1 MQQAEHITESEVDIE
16 KKKQEL
22 YSEIDALGIKSDSRI
37 NKLKKF
43 LADRK
48 IWHLEEMDYPLRN
61 SYEQY
66 LRGQIRSQIVS
77 FYLKIYDTV
86 KQQHIYQQM
95 QTLNGKRIYEWK
107 YQNKIYFLKYYPE
120 KEIAETFETS
130 YKTNLLVWDFTQNC
144 SEVLKKQI
152 FYTLSR
158 IIANTSMSKAYRNVR
173 LKSLKLLYDSC
184 VQLNITDIGLL
195 EMEQV
200 ETILKNF
207 PETSQRS
214 ILGECRRDAFMQQEQ
229 IQWEANLWYLER
241 LHLGKHRIDE
251 SKSLISISF
260 MEVKE
265 IQNREILQAY
275 MKYELGITGQAV
287 STIVRR
293 FVCIRNFIELLEQEK
308 ILAIHATVAEVKKYA
323 DGLRERGIQ
332 AKGFNERIFGI
343 GHFYKFMEVKQYI
356 TRMPF
361 RIEYFQQKEVVVHHD
376 RSVEETVYMEI
387 LKKLYLFPERL
398 RCMFLHLWCLG
409 LRASEVC
416 TLKGNAYYQQG
427 EDYWI
432 QVYQVKMKNYK
443 RIPIPQALYQI
454 MKVYLKKHEIQPEEF
469 IFKNSRGGACL
480 YGTFRTQ
487 MIEACRENKIANGE
501 YLFQSH
507 DYRHTVATMFYDS
520 HVSLQSIRDYL
531 GHTYEEMTRQYI
543 DYMPQRIA
551 KANDEFFEMQGS
563 SLASWL
569 KKEEKDIIYFSDF
582 PNLQETG
589 TRKDNGKFDLTLLS
603 TQELKEEFRGYIMYR
618 CKNGTFRALIQDR
631 TAYNH
636 IAKFLNSRINR
647 RIKSLGDRNPEKWIS
662 LLKGWMLEQGI
673 TIVKEKK
680 SVYGTVSYGEAVT
693 ILYFRNVLKFL
704 GPEDLRDEIEK
715 DVWELKNLDIKI
727 RSNPIYNVKTLDF
740 RKIYQPDIREECKK
754 AVYMNLQYEA
764 IGTVQGE
771 LTIMRIFSEYL
782 QKEYSKIKSCSEIDR
797 EVLEE
802 FLIHLSTKDTSHSA
816 NSSYVI
822 SLRRQLETIGKIY
835 SYERLEHLFINT
847 DIPPEVNAE
856 FRVYSDDEMKR
867 LNAEITQM
875 DVQIARCLLIHQML
889 GTRISDTLTLRPDC
903 LTRENGQDM
912 IEIYQVKTKRYKKPI
927 SKELAKLL
935 QSSIEYTQEK
945 FGDTEYIFVNEKEPD
960 RPMQYMAIKTKVM
973 SMIQEKQL
981 KDDHGELFGFGT
993 HMFRHYY
1000 GVKLTEMHLDDW
1012 TIARLLGHKRL
1023 NNVQHYRKMSNQRM
1037 ADETREVR
1045 QRMSDIIY
1053 MSLARWGEEY
1063 EQIRQDD

>member
-1 MQQAEHITESEVDIE
+1 
-16 KKKQEL
+16 
-22 YSEIDALGIKSDSRI
+22 
-37 NKLKKF
+37 
-43 LADRK
+43 
-48 IWHLEEMDYPLRN
+48 
-61 SYEQY
+61 
-66 LRGQIRSQIVS
+66 
-77 FYLKIYDTV
+77 
-86 KQQHIYQQM
+86 
-95 QTLNGKRIYEWK
+95 
-107 YQNKIYFLKYYPE
+107 
-120 KEIAETFETS
+120 
-130 YKTNLLVWDFTQNC
+130 
-144 SEVLKKQI
+144 
-152 FYTLSR
+152 
-158 IIANTSMSKAYRNVR
+158 
-173 LKSLKLLYDSC
+173 
-184 VQLNITDIGLL
+184 
-195 EMEQV
+195 
-200 ETILKNF
+200 
-207 PETSQRS
+207 
-214 ILGECRRDAFMQQEQ
+214 
-229 IQWEANLWYLER
+229 
-241 LHLGKHRIDE
+241 
-251 SKSLISISF
+251 
-260 MEVKE
+260 
-265 IQNREILQAY
+265 
-275 MKYELGITGQAV
+275 
-287 STIVRR
+287 
-293 FVCIRNFIELLEQEK
+293 
-308 ILAIHATVAEVKKYA
+308 
-323 DGLRERGIQ
+323 
-332 AKGFNERIFGI
+332 
-343 GHFYKFMEVKQYI
+343 
-356 TRMPF
+356 
-361 RIEYFQQKEVVVHHD
+361 
-376 RSVEETVYMEI
+376 
-387 LKKLYLFPERL
+387 
-398 RCMFLHLWCLG
+398 
-409 LRASEVC
+409 
-416 TLKGNAYYQQG
+416 
-427 EDYWI
+427 
-432 QVYQVKMKNYK
+432 
-443 RIPIPQALYQI
+443 
-454 MKVYLKKHEIQPEEF
+454 
-469 IFKNSRGGACL
+469 
-480 YGTFRTQ
+480 

-569 KKEEKDIIYFSDF
+569 KKEEKMENDIIYFSDF

-589 TRKDNGKFDLTLLS
+589 TRKDNGKFDLTLLP

-912 IEIYQVKTKRYKKPI
+912 IEIYQVKTKRYKNRSVKN
-927 SKELAKLL
+927 LQNCYRVLL
-935 QSSIEYTQEK
+935 NIHRKSS
-945 FGDTEYIFVNEKEPD
+945 V
-960 RPMQYMAIKTKVM
+960 
-973 SMIQEKQL
+973 IQNTYLLMK
-981 KDDHGELFGFGT
+981 KN
-993 HMFRHYY
+993 
-1000 GVKLTEMHLDDW
+1000 LT
-1012 TIARLLGHKRL
+1012 ARCSIWL
-1023 NNVQHYRKMSNQRM
+1023 
-1037 ADETREVR
+1037 
-1045 QRMSDIIY
+1045 
-1053 MSLARWGEEY
+1053 
-1063 EQIRQDD
+1063 

>member
-1 MQQAEHITESEVDIE
+1 MIYKVETIKDGTEKYFFIRNLETMSIEELPSKYLMHKIKCKRSPNTVKRTAFSICYYMKYMAEKEMELTEVYQLDYEKQTEHFVEFLYWLKAGNHTEQTAGE
-16 KKKQEL
+16 KKCPNEGTCNA
-22 YSEIDALGIKSDSRI
+22 Y
-37 NKLKKF
+37 LKDVF
-43 LADRK
+43 RFYLFIEA
-48 IWHLEEMDYPLRN
+48 E
-61 SYEQY
+61 YEQY
-66 LRGQIRSQIVS
+66 GSLKTLSYNQIIAVNQVGVKKVLRNHS
-77 FYLKIYDTV
+77 FKAYLKEEEHRGRTA
-86 KQQHIYQQM
+86 
-95 QTLNGKRIYEWK
+95 
-107 YQNKIYFLKYYPE
+107 
-120 KEIAETFETS
+120 KENQIITILQACTNRRDQLLLLMLAETGYRIGE
-130 YKTNLLVWDFTQNC
+130 LLGVKYVKD
-144 SEVLKKQI
+144 I
-152 FYTLSR
+152 D
-158 IIANTSMSKAYRNVR
+158 YRNHMIRVCFR
-173 LKSLKLLYDSC
+173 EDNENEARAKNAEYRSAKISNDTFEFLMDYLAKYRKILQHQDYLFVNIMGENIGKPLRVDSVYDMLDRMEKKTG
-184 VQLNITDIGLL
+184 VTDIGLL

-229 IQWEANLWYLER
+229 IQWEANVWYLER

-361 RIEYFQQKEVVVHHD
+361 RIEYFQQKEVIVHHD

-569 KKEEKDIIYFSDF
+569 KKEEKD
-582 PNLQETG
+582 
-589 TRKDNGKFDLTLLS
+589 GK
-603 TQELKEEFRGYIMYR
+603 
-618 CKNGTFRALIQDR
+618 
-631 TAYNH
+631 
-636 IAKFLNSRINR
+636 
-647 RIKSLGDRNPEKWIS
+647 
-662 LLKGWMLEQGI
+662 
-673 TIVKEKK
+673 
-680 SVYGTVSYGEAVT
+680 
-693 ILYFRNVLKFL
+693 
-704 GPEDLRDEIEK
+704 
-715 DVWELKNLDIKI
+715 
-727 RSNPIYNVKTLDF
+727 
-740 RKIYQPDIREECKK
+740 
-754 AVYMNLQYEA
+754 
-764 IGTVQGE
+764 
-771 LTIMRIFSEYL
+771 
-782 QKEYSKIKSCSEIDR
+782 
-797 EVLEE
+797 
-802 FLIHLSTKDTSHSA
+802 
-816 NSSYVI
+816 
-822 SLRRQLETIGKIY
+822 
-835 SYERLEHLFINT
+835 
-847 DIPPEVNAE
+847 
-856 FRVYSDDEMKR
+856 
-867 LNAEITQM
+867 
-875 DVQIARCLLIHQML
+875 
-889 GTRISDTLTLRPDC
+889 
-903 LTRENGQDM
+903 
-912 IEIYQVKTKRYKKPI
+912 
-927 SKELAKLL
+927 
-935 QSSIEYTQEK
+935 
-945 FGDTEYIFVNEKEPD
+945 
-960 RPMQYMAIKTKVM
+960 
-973 SMIQEKQL
+973 
-981 KDDHGELFGFGT
+981 
-993 HMFRHYY
+993 
-1000 GVKLTEMHLDDW
+1000 
-1012 TIARLLGHKRL
+1012 
-1023 NNVQHYRKMSNQRM
+1023 
-1037 ADETREVR
+1037 
-1045 QRMSDIIY
+1045 
-1053 MSLARWGEEY
+1053 
-1063 EQIRQDD
+1063 